1 MYRICLLGDRL
12 LAQRRIW
19 NDTTEQVE
27 CHTRPGGPIYRMY
40 CGNVTEEERTKGSDP
55 DCAYMMSH
63 NATLTPGIPGINL
76 QTFKGPLYSFDVTS
90 TLNLHFKHSTDSE
103 ISDFFNSRF
112 VSFFT
117 DKVNILSFTNI
128 VLASRCGDNNW
139 SQIIV
144 DIQANDRWTVS
155 SRAVSNQWYKTRTA
169 LTRRVSLYGLPA
181 WAVICCGVLREPDL

>member
-1 MYRICLLGDRL
+1 
-12 LAQRRIW
+12 
-19 NDTTEQVE
+19 
-27 CHTRPGGPIYRMY
+27 MY
-40 CGNVTEEERTKGSDP
+40 CGNVTEEERRKGSDP

-128 VLASRCGDNNW
+128 VLASRCGDNN
-139 SQIIV
+139 
-144 DIQANDRWTVS
+144 
-155 SRAVSNQWYKTRTA
+155 
-169 LTRRVSLYGLPA
+169 
-181 WAVICCGVLREPDL
+181 